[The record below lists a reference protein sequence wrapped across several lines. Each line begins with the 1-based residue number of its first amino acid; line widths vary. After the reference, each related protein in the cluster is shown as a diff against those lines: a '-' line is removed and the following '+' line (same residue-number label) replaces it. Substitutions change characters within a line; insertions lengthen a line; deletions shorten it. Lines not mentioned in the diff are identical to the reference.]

1 MRRTCIIIATILG
14 LAMAANGLVMLAVP
28 LDWYFAVPGVTSTGA
43 FNQHFIRDIGMIFV
57 LTGGAYVT
65 GAFRAE
71 TRLLLWTMATV
82 WFSGHALFHLWEI
95 AVGICSP
102 SAFPR
107 DFVAVTLPAIIGI
120 GLTAWSY
127 ADSRQRLSERRIN

>member
-1 MRRTCIIIATILG
+1 MRTTCIVIATLLG
-14 LAMAANGLVMLAVP
+14 LAMAANGVFMLAVP

-43 FNQHFIRDIGMIFV
+43 FNQHFIRDIGMVFV
-57 LTGGAYVT
+57 MTGGAYMV
-65 GAFRAE
+65 GAFRPKL
-71 TRLLLWTMATV
+71 RVLLWAMATI
-82 WFSGHALFHLWEI
+82 WYSGHALFHLWEI

-107 DFVAVTLPAIIGI
+107 DFPAVMLPALIGI

-127 ADSRQRLSERRIN
+127 VDSRRR

>member
-1 MRRTCIIIATILG
+1 MKTTIIVIATLLG
-14 LAMAANGLVMLAVP
+14 LGMAANGVFMLVAP

-43 FNQHFIRDIGMIFV
+43 FNQHFIRDIGIIFV
-57 LTGGAYVT
+57 MTGGAYMV
-65 GAFRAE
+65 GAFRPNS
-71 TRLLLWTMATV
+71 RLLLWAMATI
-82 WFSGHALFHLWEI
+82 WYSGHALFHLWEI

-107 DFVAVTLPAIIGI
+107 DFPAVTLPALIGI

-127 ADSRQRLSERRIN
+127 VDSRRRRRAA